1 MSTFDEYAAL
11 ARHLAVQH
19 RVGEQGAA
27 AEAERQRDLGAA
39 VEYLDRRL
47 TAQGQR
53 LDHLGR
59 TIGIAPGGPSRT
71 APTGATP
78 GGVMPGGPPPGPPP
92 NGPPVSGPPAP
103 PGPPVSGPAGPPPN
117 GPPVSGPPAP
127 PGPPV
132 SGPAGPLPTG
142 APVSGP
148 PAPPDQSWSG
158 APVSGPAGPSST
170 GAPVSDPP
178 GRPPGSPGYPGG
190 GWGPRTGSDGG
201 AAAAPGRPDVGAYS
215 PVGVGETNPALP
227 VAVSA
232 TAAGVPSP
240 RTGEVD
246 PATELELA
254 RRWADEADRH
264 GQQAELLAQQPALL
278 PGWSSRARA
287 VAVYAGAA
295 GIAGLLLLVLT
306 FGWSL
311 GVVGLGT
318 LLAWMLAGLP
328 AMALIGGW
336 LVLGRWGRPAVG
348 AATPPRHPVLGFLI
362 CFLAVPLAYCGY
374 LLLFRTLR

>member
-19 RVGEQGAA
+19 RAGEQGAA

-47 TAQGQR
+47 SAQGQR

-59 TIGIAPGGPSRT
+59 TLGMAPGQVSTG
-71 APTGATP
+71 APT
-78 GGVMPGGPPPGPPP
+78 
-92 NGPPVSGPPAP
+92 SGPPAP
-103 PGPPVSGPAGPPPN
+103 PGPPSSAA
-117 GPPVSGPPAP
+117 PVSRPPGRPADLPGPPAP
-127 PGPPV
+127 PGPPGSAV
-132 SGPAGPLPTG
+132 
-142 APVSGP
+142 PVSG
-148 PAPPDQSWSG
+148 ASG
-158 APVSGPAGPSST
+158 RPAGPS
-170 GAPVSDPP
+170 
-178 GRPPGSPGYPGG
+178 GYPAD
-190 GWGPRTGSDGG
+190 GWTGSAGG

-240 RTGEVD
+240 RAGEVD

-278 PGWSSRARA
+278 PSWSPMARA
-287 VAVYAGAA
+287 VAVYLGFAGVAV
-295 GIAGLLLLVLT
+295 LLMLVMALAS
-306 FGWSL
+306 GV
-311 GVVGLGT
+311 GVVGFGT
-318 LLAWMLAGLP
+318 LVAWMCAGLP
-328 AMALIGGW
+328 AVALIGGW

-348 AATPPRHPVLGFLI
+348 AVTPPRYPVLGFLL

-374 LLLFRTLR
+374 LLLFRAMR

>member
-19 RVGEQGAA
+19 RAGEQGAA

-47 TAQGQR
+47 IAQGQR

-59 TIGIAPGGPSRT
+59 TIGIASGGSAPTAAGPGGFI
-71 APTGATP
+71 
-78 GGVMPGGPPPGPPP
+78 PGGPPPGPPP
-92 NGPPVSGPPAP
+92 APPPVSGPPAP
-103 PGPPVSGPAGPPPN
+103 PGPP
-117 GPPVSGPPAP
+117 
-127 PGPPV
+127 
-132 SGPAGPLPTG
+132 PTG
-142 APVSGP
+142 APVSGA
-148 PAPPDQSWSG
+148 PAPPGPPPSG
-158 APVSGPAGPSST
+158 APASGPPGPPPSGAPASGPPISAGVPSSRPGRPSSPPAAAAPVSGP
-170 GAPVSDPP
+170 P
-178 GRPPGSPGYPGG
+178 GRPLSPPGYPGG
-190 GWGPRTGSDGG
+190 GWGPGTGSDGG

-215 PVGVGETNPALP
+215 PVGVGRTGPALP
-227 VAVSA
+227 VAASA
-232 TAAGVPSP
+232 TAAGVPAP
-240 RTGEVD
+240 RAVEVD

-278 PGWSSRARA
+278 PTWSARARA

-295 GIAGLLLLVLT
+295 GVAVLLLLVLT

-311 GVVGLGT
+311 GVVGLAT

-348 AATPPRHPVLGFLI
+348 AATPPRYPVLGFLL

-374 LLLFRTLR
+374 LLLFRVLR

>member
-19 RVGEQGAA
+19 RAGEQGAA

-47 TAQGQR
+47 VAQGQR

-59 TIGIAPGGPSRT
+59 TIGVAPGGVP
-71 APTGATP
+71 
-78 GGVMPGGPPPGPPP
+78 PGGPP
-92 NGPPVSGPPAP
+92 
-103 PGPPVSGPAGPPPN
+103 
-117 GPPVSGPPAP
+117 
-127 PGPPV
+127 
-132 SGPAGPLPTG
+132 
-142 APVSGP
+142 
-148 PAPPDQSWSG
+148 
-158 APVSGPAGPSST
+158 
-170 GAPVSDPP
+170 
-178 GRPPGSPGYPGG
+178 GRPLSPPGYPGTAS
-190 GWGPRTGSDGG
+190 GPGTGSAGG
-201 AAAAPGRPDVGAYS
+201 AAAAPGRPEVGAYS
-215 PVGVGETNPALP
+215 PVGVGETGPALP

-240 RTGEVD
+240 RAGEVD

-278 PGWSSRARA
+278 PTWSPMARA
-287 VAVYAGAA
+287 VAVYLGFAGVAV
-295 GIAGLLLLVLT
+295 LLMLVMVLAS
-306 FGWSL
+306 GV
-311 GVVGLGT
+311 GVVGLST
-318 LLAWMLAGLP
+318 LYAWMCAGLP
-328 AMALIGGW
+328 AVSLIGGW

-348 AATPPRHPVLGFLI
+348 AATPPRYPVLGFLL

-374 LLLFRTLR
+374 LLLFRALR

>member
-11 ARHLAVQH
+11 ARHLAVQQ
-19 RVGEQGAA
+19 RAGEQGAA

-59 TIGIAPGGPSRT
+59 TIGIAPGGPSGT

-78 GGVMPGGPPPGPPP
+78 GGVVPGGPPPGPPP
-92 NGPPVSGPPAP
+92 PGAPMSGPPAP
-103 PGPPVSGPAGPPPN
+103 PG
-117 GPPVSGPPAP
+117 
-127 PGPPV
+127 
-132 SGPAGPLPTG
+132 
-142 APVSGP
+142 APV
-148 PAPPDQSWSG
+148 SG
-158 APVSGPAGPSST
+158 APVSGPAGPSPT
-170 GAPVSDPP
+170 GAPVSGAPAPPDQSWRGAAVSGPP
-178 GRPPGSPGYPGG
+178 GRPPGLPGYPGG
-190 GWGPRTGSDGG
+190 GWGPGTGSDGG

-215 PVGVGETNPALP
+215 PVGVGQTGPALP

-232 TAAGVPSP
+232 TAAGVPAP
-240 RTGEVD
+240 RAGAVD

-295 GIAGLLLLVLT
+295 GIAALLLLVLT

-348 AATPPRHPVLGFLI
+348 AATPPRHPVMGFLI

-374 LLLFRTLR
+374 LLLFRVLR

>member
-11 ARHLAVQH
+11 ARHLAVQQ
-19 RVGEQGAA
+19 RAGEQGAA

-47 TAQGQR
+47 IAQGQR

-59 TIGIAPGGPSRT
+59 TIGVAPGGPSGT

-78 GGVMPGGPPPGPPP
+78 GGVMPGGPPPGR
-92 NGPPVSGPPAP
+92 P
-103 PGPPVSGPAGPPPN
+103 PGP
-117 GPPVSGPPAP
+117 
-127 PGPPV
+127 
-132 SGPAGPLPTG
+132 
-142 APVSGP
+142 
-148 PAPPDQSWSG
+148 
-158 APVSGPAGPSST
+158 
-170 GAPVSDPP
+170 
-178 GRPPGSPGYPGG
+178 PGYPGG
-190 GWGPRTGSDGG
+190 GRGPGTGSDGG

-215 PVGVGETNPALP
+215 PVGVGQAGPALP

-232 TAAGVPSP
+232 TAAGVPAP
-240 RTGEVD
+240 RAGEVD

-278 PGWSSRARA
+278 PTWSPMARA
-287 VAVYAGAA
+287 VAVYLGFAGVAV
-295 GIAGLLLLVLT
+295 LLMLVMVLAS
-306 FGWSL
+306 GV
-311 GVVGLGT
+311 GVVGTST
-318 LLAWMLAGLP
+318 LVAWMCAGLP
-328 AMALIGGW
+328 AVALIGGW

-348 AATPPRHPVLGFLI
+348 AATPPRYPVLGFVL

-374 LLLFRTLR
+374 LLLFRAMR

>member
-11 ARHLAVQH
+11 ARHLAVQQ
-19 RVGEQGAA
+19 RAGEQGAA

-59 TIGIAPGGPSRT
+59 TIGVAPGGP
-71 APTGATP
+71 APTA
-78 GGVMPGGPPPGPPP
+78 
-92 NGPPVSGPPAP
+92 A
-103 PGPPVSGPAGPPPN
+103 A
-117 GPPVSGPPAP
+117 
-127 PGPPV
+127 
-132 SGPAGPLPTG
+132 

-148 PAPPDQSWSG
+148 P
-158 APVSGPAGPSST
+158 
-170 GAPVSDPP
+170 
-178 GRPPGSPGYPGG
+178 GRPQSPPGYPGTAP
-190 GWGPRTGSDGG
+190 GPGTGSDGG
-201 AAAAPGRPDVGAYS
+201 AAAAPGRRGVGAYS
-215 PVGVGETNPALP
+215 PVGVGQPGPALP

-240 RTGEVD
+240 RAGEVD

-278 PGWSSRARA
+278 PTWSPVARA
-287 VAVYAGAA
+287 VAVYLGFAGVAVV
-295 GIAGLLLLVLT
+295 LMLVMALAS
-306 FGWSL
+306 GV
-311 GVVGLGT
+311 GVVGFGT
-318 LLAWMLAGLP
+318 LVAWMCAGLP
-328 AMALIGGW
+328 AVALIGGW

-348 AATPPRHPVLGFLI
+348 AATPPRYPVLGFLL

-374 LLLFRTLR
+374 LLLFRAMR